1 MQNGLKVQSVDY
13 QHLAYFGALLALN
26 QAETED
32 NMKRLILTLLVS
44 NILTLVCAAHAQA
57 QAQPLN
63 IDDCMRYAVE
73 NSTTVGQKSLVLD
86 DRKANHAEAVAS
98 LFPSI
103 NGSVGGAVNFGRG
116 IDPATNSYTNVTTF
130 SNSYGISGSLTL
142 FDGLQ
147 SINTMRA
154 AKVARNMGATEVEI
168 ARDEVAMQTMS
179 AYMDVVY
186 YTEAVTIARE
196 QLEASRRTLELVRRQ
211 EELGTKSAA
220 DVAEIESQEANYD
233 YLLTAE
239 ENNLALAY
247 IRLREVMNYPQG
259 EQLAIETNINLEALP
274 TATSEQALVE
284 YALENN
290 PRIAASRFATEQSR
304 INLAR
309 AKGAYSPSLYLYGGY
324 NTSYY
329 IDFDNKALYDP
340 FGTQFRNNRGGYVQ
354 VALSI
359 PIFNGLS
366 ARSSKRRAQNAY
378 RSAQLEEIAVQR
390 AVESEVSQA
399 WQEMQGF
406 GKQYVQGQKKVSAS
420 QLAYDGAAKKFENG
434 LISALDLQTAAN
446 TLLQAKSDKLR
457 ARLQYIIKTRMVDY
471 YNGIPLVK

>member
-1 MQNGLKVQSVDY
+1 
-13 QHLAYFGALLALN
+13 
-26 QAETED
+26 
-32 NMKRLILTLLVS
+32 MKQLIFTVLVS
-44 NILTLVCAAHAQA
+44 NFLTLVCITNAQA
-57 QAQPLN
+57 QRLTL
-63 IDDCMRYAVE
+63 DECMRYAVE
-73 NSTTVGQKSLVLD
+73 NSTTVGQKSLALD

-196 QLEASRRTLELVRRQ
+196 QLEASRKTLELVRRQ
-211 EELGTKSAA
+211 ESLGTKSAA

-233 YLLTAE
+233 YLLTTE

-247 IRLREVMNYPQG
+247 IKLREVMNYPQG
-259 EQLAIETNINLEALP
+259 EELTIVTDINLEALP

>member
-1 MQNGLKVQSVDY
+1 
-13 QHLAYFGALLALN
+13 
-26 QAETED
+26 
-32 NMKRLILTLLVS
+32 MKQLILTVLVS
-44 NILTLVCAAHAQA
+44 NFLTLVCITNAQA
-57 QAQPLN
+57 QRLTL
-63 IDDCMRYAVE
+63 DECMRYAVE
-73 NSTTVGQKSLVLD
+73 NSTTVGQKSLALD
-86 DRKANHAEAVAS
+86 DRKANHTEAVAS

-154 AKVARNMGATEVEI
+154 AKVARNMGTTEVEI

-196 QLEASRRTLELVRRQ
+196 QLEASRKTLELVRRQ
-211 EELGTKSAA
+211 ESLGTKSAA

-233 YLLTAE
+233 YLLTTE

-259 EQLAIETNINLEALP
+259 EQLEIETNINLEALP
-274 TATSEQALVE
+274 TATSEQALIE

-304 INLAR
+304 LNLAK

-471 YNGIPLVK
+471 YNGIPLIR

>member
-1 MQNGLKVQSVDY
+1 
-13 QHLAYFGALLALN
+13 
-26 QAETED
+26 
-32 NMKRLILTLLVS
+32 MKQLILTVLVS
-44 NILTLVCAAHAQA
+44 NFLTLVCITNAQA
-57 QAQPLN
+57 QRLTL
-63 IDDCMRYAVE
+63 DECMRYAVE
-73 NSTTVGQKSLVLD
+73 NSVAVGKQNLVLD
-86 DRKANHAEAVAS
+86 DSKANHAEAVAS

-196 QLEASRRTLELVRRQ
+196 QLEASRKTLELVRRQ
-211 EELGTKSAA
+211 YDLGTKSAA

-233 YLLTAE
+233 YLLTTE

-247 IRLREVMNYPQG
+247 IKLREVMNYPQG
-259 EQLAIETNINLEALP
+259 EQLVIETNINLEALP
-274 TATSEQALVE
+274 SAASEQALVE

-304 INLAR
+304 INLAK

-406 GKQYVQGQKKVSAS
+406 GKQYIQGQKKVSAS

-446 TLLQAKSDKLR
+446 TMLQAKSDKLR

-471 YNGIPLVK
+471 YNGKPLIK

>member
-1 MQNGLKVQSVDY
+1 
-13 QHLAYFGALLALN
+13 
-26 QAETED
+26 
-32 NMKRLILTLLVS
+32 MKQLILTVLVS
-44 NILTLVCAAHAQA
+44 NFLTLVCITNAQA
-57 QAQPLN
+57 QTLTL
-63 IDDCMRYAVE
+63 DECMRYAVE
-73 NSTTVGQKSLVLD
+73 NSVAVGKQNLALD

-116 IDPATNSYTNVTTF
+116 IDPATNAYTNVTTF
-130 SNSYGISGSLTL
+130 SNSYGISGSMTL

-147 SINTMRA
+147 SINTVRA
-154 AKVARNMGATEVEI
+154 TKVARQMGAVEAEI
-168 ARDEVAMQTMS
+168 ARDEVAMQTLS

-196 QLEASRRTLELVRRQ
+196 QLEASRKTLELVRRQ

-233 YLLTAE
+233 YLLTTE

-247 IRLREVMNYPQG
+247 IKLREVMNYPQG
-259 EQLAIETNINLEALP
+259 EKLEIVTDINLEALP
-274 TATSEQALVE
+274 TATSEQALLD
-284 YALENN
+284 YALANN
-290 PRIAASRFATEQSR
+290 PKIIASRHATEQSR
-304 INLAR
+304 LNLAR
-309 AKGAYSPSLYLYGGY
+309 TKGAYSPSLYLYGGY

-329 IDFDNKALYDP
+329 IDFDNKAAYDP

-354 VALSI
+354 LSLSI

-366 ARSSKRRAQNAY
+366 ARSSKRRAANAY
-378 RSAQLEEIAVQR
+378 RSAQLEQVAVER
-390 AVESEVSQA
+390 AVESEVSQT
-399 WQEMQGF
+399 WQQMQGY
-406 GKQYVQGQKKVSAS
+406 GKQYVQGQKKVSAA
-420 QLAYDGAAKKFENG
+420 QLAYDGAERKFENG

-457 ARLQYIIKTRMVDY
+457 ARLQYIVKSRMVDY
-471 YNGIPLVK
+471 YNGEPLIR

>member
-1 MQNGLKVQSVDY
+1 
-13 QHLAYFGALLALN
+13 
-26 QAETED
+26 
-32 NMKRLILTLLVS
+32 MKRLIMTLLVS
-44 NILTLVCAAHAQA
+44 IFLTLVCIAHAE
-57 QAQPLN
+57 AQPLT

-73 NSTTVGQKSLVLD
+73 NSTTVGKQRLAAD
-86 DRKANHAEAVAS
+86 DNKTNYQEAIAS
-98 LFPSI
+98 LFPSV
-103 NGSVGGAVNFGRG
+103 NAEVAGGLNFGRG
-116 IDPATNSYTNVTTF
+116 IDPATNTYTNVTTF
-130 SNSYGISGSLTL
+130 GNSYGISGSVPL
-142 FDGLQ
+142 FDGLNG
-147 SINTMRA
+147 INTVRA
-154 AKVARNMGATEVEI
+154 TKVARQMGAVEAEI
-168 ARDEVAMQTMS
+168 ARDEVAMQTLS

-186 YTEAVTIARE
+186 YTEAVKIARE
-196 QLEASRRTLELVRRQ
+196 QLEASRKTLELVRRQ
-211 EELGTKSAA
+211 ESLGTKSAA

-233 YLLTAE
+233 YLLTTE

-247 IRLREVMNYPQG
+247 IKLREVMNYPQG
-259 EQLAIETNINLEALP
+259 EQLVIETNINLEALP
-274 TATSEQALVE
+274 SATSEQALVE

-340 FGTQFRNNRGGYVQ
+340 FGTQFRNNRGGYIQ

-471 YNGIPLVK
+471 YNGKPLIK

>member
-1 MQNGLKVQSVDY
+1 M
-13 QHLAYFGALLALN
+13 AYFGIGLALN
-26 QAETED
+26 QVETEND
-32 NMKRLILTLLVS
+32 MKQLILTVLVS
-44 NILTLVCAAHAQA
+44 NFLTLVCITNAQA
-57 QAQPLN
+57 QRLTL
-63 IDDCMRYAVE
+63 DECMRYAVE
-73 NSTTVGQKSLVLD
+73 NSVAVGKQDLALD

-196 QLEASRRTLELVRRQ
+196 QLEASRKTLELVRRQ
-211 EELGTKSAA
+211 ESLGTKSAA

-233 YLLTAE
+233 YLLTTE
-239 ENNLALAY
+239 ENNLALSY

-259 EQLAIETNINLEALP
+259 EQLVIETNINLEALP
-274 TATSEQALVE
+274 SATSEQALVE

-340 FGTQFRNNRGGYVQ
+340 FGTQFRNNRGGYIQ

-471 YNGIPLVK
+471 YNGQPLIR

>member
-1 MQNGLKVQSVDY
+1 
-13 QHLAYFGALLALN
+13 
-26 QAETED
+26 
-32 NMKRLILTLLVS
+32 MKQLILTVLVS
-44 NILTLVCAAHAQA
+44 NFLTLVCITNAQA
-57 QAQPLN
+57 QRLTL
-63 IDDCMRYAVE
+63 DECMRYAVE
-73 NSTTVGQKSLVLD
+73 NSTTVGQKNLALD
-86 DRKANHAEAVAS
+86 DHKANHAEAVAS

-196 QLEASRRTLELVRRQ
+196 QLEASRKTLELVRRQ
-211 EELGTKSAA
+211 ESLGTKSAA

-233 YLLTAE
+233 YLLTTE

-247 IRLREVMNYPQG
+247 IKLREVMNYPQS
-259 EQLAIETNINLEALP
+259 EQLVIETNINLEALP
-274 TATSEQALVE
+274 SATSEQALVE

-304 INLAR
+304 LNLAK

-340 FGTQFRNNRGGYVQ
+340 FGTQFRNNRG
-354 VALSI
+354 
-359 PIFNGLS
+359 
-366 ARSSKRRAQNAY
+366 
-378 RSAQLEEIAVQR
+378 
-390 AVESEVSQA
+390 
-399 WQEMQGF
+399 
-406 GKQYVQGQKKVSAS
+406 
-420 QLAYDGAAKKFENG
+420 
-434 LISALDLQTAAN
+434 
-446 TLLQAKSDKLR
+446 
-457 ARLQYIIKTRMVDY
+457 
-471 YNGIPLVK
+471 

>member
-13 QHLAYFGALLALN
+13 QHLAYFGIGLALN
-26 QAETED
+26 QAETEN
-32 NMKRLILTLLVS
+32 NMKQLIFTVLVS
-44 NILTLVCAAHAQA
+44 NFLTLVCITNAQA
-57 QAQPLN
+57 QRLTL
-63 IDDCMRYAVE
+63 DECMRYAVE
-73 NSTTVGQKSLVLD
+73 NSTTVEQKSLALD
-86 DRKANHAEAVAS
+86 DRKSNHAEAVAS

-179 AYMDVVY
+179 AYMDVIY
-186 YTEAVTIARE
+186 YTEAVMITRE
-196 QLEASRRTLELVRRQ
+196 QLESSRKTLELVRRQ
-211 EELGTKSAA
+211 ESLGIKSAA

-233 YLLTAE
+233 YLLTTE

-247 IRLREVMNYPQG
+247 IKLREVMNYPQD
-259 EQLAIETNINLEALP
+259 EQLAIVTDIDLEALP

>member
-1 MQNGLKVQSVDY
+1 
-13 QHLAYFGALLALN
+13 
-26 QAETED
+26 
-32 NMKRLILTLLVS
+32 MKQLILTVLVS
-44 NILTLVCAAHAQA
+44 NFLTLVCITNAQA
-57 QAQPLN
+57 QTLTL
-63 IDDCMRYAVE
+63 DECMRYAVE
-73 NSTTVGQKSLVLD
+73 NSVAVGKQNLALD
-86 DRKANHAEAVAS
+86 DRKANHAEAIAS

-196 QLEASRRTLELVRRQ
+196 QLEASRKTLELVRRQ
-211 EELGTKSAA
+211 ESLGTKSAA

-233 YLLTAE
+233 YLLTTE
-239 ENNLALAY
+239 ENNLALSY

-259 EQLAIETNINLEALP
+259 EQLVIETNINLEALP
-274 TATSEQALVE
+274 SATSEQALVE

-366 ARSSKRRAQNAY
+366 ARSSKRRAANAY

-406 GKQYVQGQKKVSAS
+406 GKQYVQGQKKVSAA
-420 QLAYDGAAKKFENG
+420 QLVYDGAERKFENG

>member
-1 MQNGLKVQSVDY
+1 
-13 QHLAYFGALLALN
+13 
-26 QAETED
+26 
-32 NMKRLILTLLVS
+32 MKQLIFTVLVS
-44 NILTLVCAAHAQA
+44 NFLTLVCITNAQA
-57 QAQPLN
+57 QRLTL
-63 IDDCMRYAVE
+63 DECMRYAVE
-73 NSTTVGQKSLVLD
+73 NSTTVGQKNLALD
-86 DRKANHAEAVAS
+86 DRKANHAEAIAS

-186 YTEAVTIARE
+186 YTEAVKIARE
-196 QLEASRRTLELVRRQ
+196 QLEASRKTLELVRRQ
-211 EELGTKSAA
+211 ESLGTKSAA

-233 YLLTAE
+233 YLLTTE

-247 IRLREVMNYPQG
+247 IKLREVMNYPQG
-259 EQLAIETNINLEALP
+259 EKLEIVTDINLEALP
-274 TATSEQALVE
+274 SATSEQALVE

-304 INLAR
+304 LNLAR

-329 IDFDNKALYDP
+329 IDFDNKAAYDP

-471 YNGIPLVK
+471 YNGKPLIK

>member
-1 MQNGLKVQSVDY
+1 M
-13 QHLAYFGALLALN
+13 
-26 QAETED
+26 
-32 NMKRLILTLLVS
+32 S
-44 NILTLVCAAHAQA
+44 NFLTLVCAVHAEA
-57 QAQPLN
+57 QQLT

-73 NSTTVGQKSLVLD
+73 NSTTVGKQRLAAD
-86 DRKANHAEAVAS
+86 DNKTNYQEAVAS
-98 LFPSI
+98 LFPSV
-103 NGSVGGAVNFGRG
+103 NAEVAGGLNFGRG
-116 IDPATNSYTNVTTF
+116 IDPATNTYTNITTF
-130 SNSYGISGSLTL
+130 GNSYGISGSVPL
-142 FDGLQ
+142 FDGLKG
-147 SINTMRA
+147 INTVRA
-154 AKVARNMGATEVEI
+154 MKVARQKGVVDTQI
-168 ARDEVAMQTMS
+168 AQDEVAMQTLS

-186 YTEAVTIARE
+186 YTEAVKIARE

-211 EELGTKSAA
+211 FDLGTKSAA

-233 YLLTAE
+233 YLLTTE

-247 IRLREVMNYPQG
+247 IKLREVMNYPQG
-259 EQLAIETNINLEALP
+259 EKLEIVTDIDLEALP
-274 TATSEQALVE
+274 SATSEQALLD
-284 YALENN
+284 YALANN
-290 PRIAASRFATEQSR
+290 LKIIASRHATEQSR
-304 INLAR
+304 LNLAR

-340 FGTQFRNNRGGYVQ
+340 FGTQFRNNRGGYIQ

-406 GKQYVQGQKKVSAS
+406 GKQYVQGQKKVSAA
-420 QLAYDGAAKKFENG
+420 QLAYDGAERKFENG

-471 YNGIPLVK
+471 YNGQPLIR